1 MMEANEQAT
10 SAFWRIDIP
19 DMEAAD
25 FNADDAQMAGA
36 AIAAV
41 LRRVAMVMNQPLEAC
56 VYTYPFTDSYY
67 DSADG
72 VAHRWREPR
81 WFTVHAL
88 VRLLGNVRLS
98 ENDFCGK
105 LLGAI
110 GGMHPEYLDKYH
122 SWEFMRID
130 EKAFNDMHEED
141 LNRAVADDI

>member
-1 MMEANEQAT
+1 MEANEQAA
-10 SAFWRIDIP
+10 SSFWRIDIP
-19 DMEAAD
+19 DMDAAD

-36 AIAAV
+36 AIATV
-41 LRRVAMVMNQPLEAC
+41 LRRVAVVMNLPLEAC
-56 VYTYPFTDSYY
+56 VYTHSFTDSYY

-72 VAHRWREPR
+72 VAHRWREQR

-98 ENDFCGK
+98 ENDFCEK
-105 LLGAI
+105 LLEAI
-110 GGMHPEYLDKYH
+110 DGMHPEYLDKYH